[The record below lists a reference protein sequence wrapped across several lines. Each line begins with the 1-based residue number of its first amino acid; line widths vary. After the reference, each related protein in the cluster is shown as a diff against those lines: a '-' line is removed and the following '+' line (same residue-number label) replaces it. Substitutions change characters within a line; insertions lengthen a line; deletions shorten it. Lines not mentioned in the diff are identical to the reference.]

1 MFLRSR
7 ATAGSSDEL
16 WDELLRGAAPQPAV
30 ERALRSVDRALFLTP
45 STRDEAYHD
54 RPVRDPE
61 NGLHQSA
68 PHMYAHVLE
77 ALELEAGLS
86 FLNIGSGSGYY
97 P

>member
-68 PHMYAHVLE
+68 PLTGANLLEHVQRE
-77 ALELEAGLS
+77 D
-86 FLNIGSGSGYY
+86 
-97 P
+97 